1 MPPRRIF
8 DLKKKKKKTG
18 SPATREVPNG
28 PGVKNLPFNAG
39 DVSLIP
45 GQGTKISYAT
55 GQLNLCAA
63 ITEPMCS
70 RVHMP

>member
-8 DLKKKKKKTG
+8 DLKKKKKMTG
-18 SPATREVPNG
+18 SPATREVPNS
-28 PGVKNLPFNAG
+28 PGVKNLPSKAG
-39 DVSLIP
+39 DVSSIP
-45 GQGTKISYAT
+45 GQGTKIPYVT

-63 ITEPMCS
+63 TTEPMCS